1 MRPTRWGDRGQS
13 TVEFAMVLPLVALV
27 VMFIIQ
33 AGLIVRDQLLLSHA
47 AREAARAA
55 AVSDADRSGAAMD
68 AAKKAGSLDAER
80 LSGVVE
86 LVDAARS
93 VRVALSYRSSTDLA
107 IIGALV
113 PDVEL
118 NSTVVMRVESS
129 PEHGP

>member
-55 AVSDADRSGAAMD
+55 AVSDADRSGTAMD

-80 LSGVVE
+80 LSGVIE
-86 LVDAARS
+86 LVDGARS